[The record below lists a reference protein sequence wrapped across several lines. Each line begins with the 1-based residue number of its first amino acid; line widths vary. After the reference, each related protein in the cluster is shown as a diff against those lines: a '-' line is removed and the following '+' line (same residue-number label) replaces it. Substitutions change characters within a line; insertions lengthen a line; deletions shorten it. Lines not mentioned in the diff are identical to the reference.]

1 MSKYKD
7 EFIHWDVKNELF
19 HFDFY
24 EQRLGQNATLEFYRT
39 MRQQDPLSTLFLNEF
54 KVVENCDSMS
64 TADKYISKLRELK
77 EDGMSVNGIGLE
89 GHFGVPNRPR
99 IRATLDKLAT
109 LGLPICLREVDISD
123 TFSKETQAIYLD
135 QVVTP

>member
-99 IRATLDKLAT
+99 IRANLDKLAT
-109 LGLPICLREVDISD
+109 LGLPICLTEVDISD
-123 TFSKETQAIYLD
+123 TFSKDTQAIYLEQD
-135 QVVTP
+135 VTP